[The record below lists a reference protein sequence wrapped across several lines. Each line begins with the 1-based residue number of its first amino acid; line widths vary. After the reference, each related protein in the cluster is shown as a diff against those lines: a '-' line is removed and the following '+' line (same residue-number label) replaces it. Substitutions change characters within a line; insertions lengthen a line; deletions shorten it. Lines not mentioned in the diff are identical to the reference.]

1 MSRIITGPT
10 DTERMMKY
18 YGQFYANKFFFM
30 PINLTA
36 YIKWV
41 NSLKNTNCQY

>member
-18 YGQFYANKFFFM
+18 YGQFNANKFDSLHKVGKSLEKHKL
-30 PINLTA
+30 PILTQGD
-36 YIKWV
+36 I
-41 NSLKNTNCQY
+41 